1 MALTPYAK
9 ILGIRCNEYI
19 RRHLPPDAP
28 VKRLADI
35 LDQSRQTAA
44 RLYAGDPPTTAQ
56 LAALA
61 AHFGKS
67 FLAHVFEP
75 VVGPMSDLTVDAALT
90 RVEALLLSLHP
101 EGERLPLLAAH
112 LAAAAPISQR
122 LPLSEIASRPT
133 LVQALEQYRERS
145 GRLELAEAVA
155 LARADGEGRT
165 SITSR
170 RQGDVLRFAYRGR
183 AIRIH
188 APADDV
194 RNMPVAA
201 MADPAYADAIQR
213 SSIETARSSEPV
225 LSHHRSLVRRSDGV
239 TVLTDVVALQTVDR
253 AADGTMV
260 FTSTVTPAYA
270 S

>member
-1 MALTPYAK
+1 LTPHAK
-9 ILGIRCNEYI
+9 NLGIRCNEYL
-19 RRHLPPDAP
+19 RRHLPADAP
-28 VKRLADI
+28 VKRLAVI

-44 RLYAGDPPTTAQ
+44 RLFAGDPPTTAQ

-75 VVGPMSDLTVDAALT
+75 AVGRMDDLTIGATLT

-101 EGERLPLLAAH
+101 VGARLPLIP
-112 LAAAAPISQR
+112 APQDAPTPVSQR
-122 LPLSEIASRPT
+122 LPLSEIASHPM
-133 LVQALEQYRERS
+133 LVRALESYRQRS

-165 SITSR
+165 SITSQR
-170 RQGDVLRFAYRGR
+170 KGDVLRFAYRGR
-183 AIRIH
+183 AVRIH

-194 RNMPVAA
+194 RDMPVAA
-201 MADPAYADAIQR
+201 MADAAYAHAIQR
-213 SSIETARSSEPV
+213 SSLETARSSEPV
-225 LSHHRSLVRRSDGV
+225 LAHHRSLVRRSDGV
-239 TVLTDVVALQTVDR
+239 TVLTDVIALQTVDR

-260 FTSTVTPAYA
+260 FTSTVTPAHA
-270 S
+270 T